1 MFGLVNTMTKA
12 NRLTFSRFSRHF
24 LAQTAEAN
32 NFHGKCCEPFCSGAD
47 GGTGLGL
54 LLFGGIKKQV
64 ISDEK
69 SHEFGSNPLVM
80 MVHSCIRKKNI
91 LQVRTRHFSW

>member
-1 MFGLVNTMTKA
+1 MDLSAENP
-12 NRLTFSRFSRHF
+12 RH
-24 LAQTAEAN
+24 AQTAEAN

-64 ISDEK
+64 TSDEK